1 MHVTLKTVLDPFNRH
16 SPQVVDCLLNEGGG
30 AGLVS
35 RLAYSASGTWLAVAS
50 TAARKGFVT
59 VSIFD
64 LLAGSKLLS
73 FDPYPLEGN
82 LVEFIW
88 CDNSTIIAATSDGIL
103 YIFDPH
109 QGRSPQRLELPEMA
123 SAVVSIAPFYHD
135 NELVLLLQS
144 GSLITSR
151 GVSVLNGPPNLS
163 LIDSTLV
170 GCGWHEASRLAFMAT
185 SKSIIVADL
194 RSKKVIPLN
203 DGHPPLTLGSVI
215 QAIAVD
221 QSGSRLGITMKDKS
235 IRIVSVDKHVG
246 EEKIVEAITL
256 TPTLKLFDAV
266 NRWPW
271 SMVGFSQD
279 GELVW
284 GSFREPGRHLVYLWD
299 AHTGSMVRILEGPRE
314 ELITMAWNPRRP
326 ALVTAGSM
334 GTLFHWIPDYPVKWA
349 ALVPGLEDI
358 EENVV
363 YQEREDEFDLPV
375 EEELAA
381 QRRRATAAQFDE
393 PIDVVSRDRN
403 EIFVERLPLCTD
415 LGEET

>member
-1 MHVTLKTVLDPFNRH
+1 M
-16 SPQVVDCLLNEGGG
+16 
-30 AGLVS
+30 VS
-35 RLAYSASGTWLAVAS
+35 RLAYSASGSWLAVAS
-50 TAARKGFVT
+50 TAARKGLVT

-73 FDPYPLEGN
+73 FDPCALESS

-88 CDNSTIIAATSDGIL
+88 CGTSAIVAATSNGIL

-109 QGRSPQRLELPEMA
+109 QGRSPQRLELPSMP
-123 SAVVSIAPFYHD
+123 SAVVSIAPFYHE
-135 NELVLLLQS
+135 NELTLVLQS
-144 GSLITSR
+144 GQLVTSR
-151 GVSVLNGPPNLS
+151 GHSLLDDPHHPS
-163 LIDSTLV
+163 LIDSVVLA
-170 GCGWHEASRLAFMAT
+170 CGWNESSQLAFMIT

-194 RSKKVIPLN
+194 QGKRFIPLH
-203 DGHPPLTLGSVI
+203 DGQPSLTVGSTI

-221 QSGSRLGITMKDKS
+221 QSGSRLGIVLKDKS
-235 IRIVSVDKHVG
+235 IRLISVEKHVG
-246 EEKIVEAITL
+246 EEKLIEAITL

-314 ELITMAWNPRRP
+314 ELTTMAWNPRRP
-326 ALVTAGSM
+326 ALVTVGSL
-334 GTLFHWIPDYPVKWA
+334 GTLFHWVPSYPVQWA
-349 ALVPGLEDI
+349 ALVPRLEEI

-375 EEELAA
+375 EEELAT
-381 QRRRATAAQFDE
+381 QRRRVAAAQFDE
-393 PIDVVSRDRN
+393 SIDVINRDRN
-403 EIFVERLPLCTD
+403 EVFVEHLPLFTSLD
-415 LGEET
+415 GET